1 MITPASTKSGGIA
14 NFAVTTNQ
22 YRAQHSYG
30 PNEGAMENDI
40 EAKQLALDFIT
51 RCRGEGRTIETI
63 ANAAGWILQI
73 IAHVDAQRRS
83 RNAGRPDLR
92 DQG

>member
-1 MITPASTKSGGIA
+1 MIPSAIMLEVRIAIGEKSQRGKAAG
-14 NFAVTTNQ
+14 
-22 YRAQHSYG
+22 
-30 PNEGAMENDI
+30 
-40 EAKQLALDFIT
+40 T
-51 RCRGEGRTIETI
+51 RLHHTMSGRTIETI

-73 IAHVDAQRRS
+73 VAHVDAQRRS